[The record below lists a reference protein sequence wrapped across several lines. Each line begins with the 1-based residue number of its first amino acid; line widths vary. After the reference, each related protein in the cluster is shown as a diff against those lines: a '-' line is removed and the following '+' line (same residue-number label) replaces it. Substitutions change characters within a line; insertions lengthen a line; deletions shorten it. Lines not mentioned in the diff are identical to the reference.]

1 MVDSGGISTA
11 QAQQL
16 SVLWTKAQPIVSAY
30 FRACLW
36 DFHQAED
43 LLQETAAAVAGKF
56 TTYDPSRSFTSWVLG
71 IARNKLLHHQ
81 RTHANDR
88 HLFDDAAIKELAD
101 MYGDMEPEI
110 TAMHQAL
117 ENCIERLEGRPRK
130 LLELRYVRDLT
141 PAKIADATGM
151 NANAVSVMLHRVRQS
166 LRECIERQLSRRHDL
181 KPLAGGF

>member
-1 MVDSGGISTA
+1 MVDSDGISTA

-16 SVLWTKAQPIVSAY
+16 SVLWTRAQPIVSAY

-36 DFHQAED
+36 DFHQSED

-101 MYGDMEPEI
+101 VYAEMEPEI
-110 TAMHQAL
+110 SSMHMAL
-117 ENCIERLEGRPRK
+117 EACIERLQGRPRK
-130 LLELRYVRDLT
+130 LLEMRYVRELT
-141 PAKIADATGM
+141 PAKIAAATGM
-151 NANAVSVMLHRVRQS
+151 NANAVSVLLHRVRQS
-166 LRECIERQLSRRHDL
+166 LRECIERQLARRHDL
-181 KPLAGGF
+181 KPLAGGY